1 MICVDIA
8 NGYLD
13 VLVQKCC
20 KIRELMPDVI
30 LMAGNVV
37 TPEGM
42 YELIHKGYCDIIKV
56 GIGSG
61 AACTTR
67 LKTGV
72 GYPQFSAVVECA
84 SSAKSYGCHII
95 SDGGAVFAGDCAKAF
110 AANSSFVMLGSMLA
124 GHNES
129 PGELIV
135 DPKTGKSFKE
145 YYGMSSKRA
154 NEKYFGGLQ
163 SYRAAEGKLTHIPV
177 KGSLEDTIQDIEGG
191 IRSACTYVNAESLE
205 ELSQNA
211 VFVEVKQTY
220 NGSLDQYVVGRI

>member
-1 MICVDIA
+1 MVCVDIA

-13 VLVQKCC
+13 VLVQKCR
-20 KIRELMPDVI
+20 KIRDVMPDVI

-37 TPEGM
+37 TPEGL
-42 YELIHKGYCDIIKV
+42 YELVHKGYCDVVKV

-84 SSAKSYGCHII
+84 AAAQSYGCHII

-110 AANSSFVMLGSMLA
+110 AANASFVMLGSMLA
-124 GHNES
+124 GHIES
-129 PGELIV
+129 PGELLV
-135 DPKTGKSFKE
+135 DEETGQKYKE

-154 NEKYFGGLQ
+154 NEKFFGGLQ
-163 SYRAAEGKLTHIPV
+163 KYRAAEGKLTHIPV
-177 KGSLEDTIQDIEGG
+177 KG
-191 IRSACTYVNAESLE
+191 
-205 ELSQNA
+205 
-211 VFVEVKQTY
+211 
-220 NGSLDQYVVGRI
+220 